1 MYLPVYISPTRLRG
15 FGNIAYDGVRT
26 EAQALSSQITDLNQS
41 TQLVATR
48 FGVDSAVAQGLL
60 ERIEALG
67 TTVDDFEMRDSFTS
81 SELRAAQT
89 SFDLLV
95 AEFEALEK
103 VSLRNTALLS
113 VGAVGIIAAGA
124 WFIWKKS

>member
-1 MYLPVYISPTRLRG
+1 MYLPVYIAPTRLRG

-95 AEFEALEK
+95 AEYEALEK

>member
-95 AEFEALEK
+95 AEYEALEK

>member
-67 TTVDDFEMRDSFTS
+67 TAVDDFEMRDSFTS
-81 SELRAAQT
+81 SELRAAQA

-95 AEFEALEK
+95 AEYEALEK

>member
-1 MYLPVYISPTRLRG
+1 MYLLVYIAPTRLRG

-95 AEFEALEK
+95 AEYEALEK